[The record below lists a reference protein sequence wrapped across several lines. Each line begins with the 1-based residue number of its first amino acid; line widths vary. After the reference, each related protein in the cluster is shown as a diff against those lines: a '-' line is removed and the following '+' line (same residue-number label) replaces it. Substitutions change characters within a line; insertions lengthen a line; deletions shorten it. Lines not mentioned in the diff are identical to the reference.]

1 MQDEGKL
8 LVSNVITL
16 KIPPSRAIDENKM
29 DYFKK
34 LIKEEFDSY
43 D

>member
-1 MQDEGKL
+1 MQDEDKL
-8 LVSNVITL
+8 LVSNAINS
-16 KIPPSRAIDENKM
+16 KISLRAINENKM

>member
-1 MQDEGKL
+1 MQDEDKL
-8 LVSNVITL
+8 LVSNAITS
-16 KIPPSRAIDENKM
+16 KISPRAINENKM